1 MKIDLDALATLDAI
15 DQHGSFARAAEALHR
30 VPSAVTYTVRKLEEG
45 LGVALFDRSGHRA
58 RLTAAGD
65 LLLKQ
70 GRELLQQAE
79 ALEARVRRT
88 EQGWEARLVIAVDQI
103 IPLERL
109 YPLVLRFDAL
119 RCGTQIQFTHE
130 IFGGTWDA
138 LIDRRA
144 DLAVGAPGE
153 APTGYGLATRRLA
166 DLPFVFA
173 VAPHHPLAALPEPIT
188 AAQISPYRA
197 VVAADSSRKLPAR
210 SGGVQPGQPTL
221 VVPSLTAKLSAQVA
235 GLGVGFL
242 PDYLAR
248 GEAEA
253 GRLVIRDVEV
263 PRPPAQLSL
272 AWRSGEGGPALQ
284 WFRDALLEAS
294 LFSAP

>member
-58 RLTAAGD
+58 RLTAAGE

-103 IPLERL
+103 LPLERL
-109 YPLVLRFDAL
+109 YPLLLRFDAQ

-153 APTGYGLATRRLA
+153 APAGYGLASRRLA

-173 VAPHHPLAALPEPIT
+173 VAPHHPLAALPEPLT

-221 VVPSLTAKLSAQVA
+221 VLPSLTAKLSAQVA

-242 PDYLAR
+242 PEYLAR
-248 GEAEA
+248 VEAEA
-253 GRLVIRDVEV
+253 GRLVIREVEV

-284 WFRDALLEAS
+284 WFREQLSGAE
-294 LFSAP
+294 LFAA